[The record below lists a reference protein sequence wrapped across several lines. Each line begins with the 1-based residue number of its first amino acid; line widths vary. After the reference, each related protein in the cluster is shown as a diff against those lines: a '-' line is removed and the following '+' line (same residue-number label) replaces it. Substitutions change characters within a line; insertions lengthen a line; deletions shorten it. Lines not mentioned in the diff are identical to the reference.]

1 MMAYPR
7 VLLLTTDE
15 PEAAQLSALLSEY
28 VTLARAHD
36 LRELG
41 TLLETG
47 QYDALFCDWS
57 SYSVAWDEV
66 LQEVRERYPDLPVI
80 VLSRT
85 AAEREWLEVMEAGA
99 FDLLAPPYRE
109 HNLLAVLEQAAASR
123 QARSWQ
129 TEKMPR
135 KQRTG
140 SA

>member
-15 PEAAQLSALLSEY
+15 PEAAQLNALLSEY

-57 SYSVAWDEV
+57 FYSVAWDEV

-80 VLSRT
+80 ILSRT
-85 AAEREWLEVMEAGA
+85 VAERQWLEVMDAGA

-109 HNLLAVLEQAAASR
+109 HNLLAALQQATASR
-123 QARSWQ
+123 KARSWQ
-129 TEKMPR
+129 DEDIPQ
-135 KQRTG
+135 KQRTA